1 MKEFPPFSPFLV
13 GSGIESNCPRKRD
26 EKLGKRPRGR
36 SPPLSHNADFLRRE
50 SSVIS
55 VTLRGFGGDMATME
69 RRKMAPV
76 GFNIL
81 NPLHKTSRFFQ
92 MDTLR
97 LKLCLDDRKLKFA
110 QLVRLLYSR
119 EM

>member
-1 MKEFPPFSPFLV
+1 MKEFSPFSPFLV
-13 GSGIESNCPRKRD
+13 GSGIESNCPRKRE

-81 NPLHKTSRFFQ
+81 NPLVGRLVEPFKMTQ
-92 MDTLR
+92 
-97 LKLCLDDRKLKFA
+97 LKLGL
-110 QLVRLLYSR
+110 
-119 EM
+119 